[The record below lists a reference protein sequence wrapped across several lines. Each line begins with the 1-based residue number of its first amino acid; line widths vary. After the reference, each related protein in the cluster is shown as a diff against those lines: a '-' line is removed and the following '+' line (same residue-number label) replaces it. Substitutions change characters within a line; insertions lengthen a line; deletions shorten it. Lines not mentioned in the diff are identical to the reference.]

1 MEKYVA
7 SEASYVK
14 PGELPAL
21 ENNSAKAAIEP
32 KSTLNLCRVSEDGK
46 PIFLTFAVPPDNV
59 TVDLN
64 EILGSKRVVRKVEKK
79 PGKHRRNKT
88 EGGAT
93 KKGLKDTTNTHRR
106 SQTTMA

>member
-1 MEKYVA
+1 M
-7 SEASYVK
+7 
-14 PGELPAL
+14 
-21 ENNSAKAAIEP
+21 
-32 KSTLNLCRVSEDGK
+32 EDGK